1 MSALTS
7 MLLLATATGPGLVAV
22 GVASRLFDGAPAI
35 HDPLLVDM
43 VGFGEAVEGP
53 MVIDEEGCIWP
64 MWRESETGEV
74 PHVGLMRP
82 AQRRQCSW
90 RRRDNLPQ
98 SARTAPRRTKESGD
112 I

>member
-1 MSALTS
+1 MEQVIRLRIFVRSALKTESSS

-53 MVIDEEGCIWP
+53 MMIDEEGCIWP
-64 MWRESETGEV
+64 MWRESETV
-74 PHVGLMRP
+74 R
-82 AQRRQCSW
+82 C
-90 RRRDNLPQ
+90 
-98 SARTAPRRTKESGD
+98 RTSD
-112 I
+112 